1 MFYKTIKEV
10 STAELII
17 KKSRFISI
25 ITPLNQLP
33 DAEKELH
40 AARQK
45 YPGANH
51 YCYAYIIRQ
60 DGRLLERCSDD
71 GEPSGTAG
79 RPILN
84 VLKTSHLE
92 NVLAVVI
99 RYYGGVL
106 LGTGGLVKAYTQA
119 VQSALD
125 SVRIVSLKYAQ
136 KITVTMDYC
145 YYGSFEK
152 QFSSIMKQSANIQ
165 YGEKVKAEL
174 WIAVDKLSDFMGKVV
189 NLSLGTA
196 TMELGEAGFVPQD

>member
-99 RYYGGVL
+99 RYYGGITR
-106 LGTGGLVKAYTQA
+106 TGGLVKAYTQA
-119 VQSALD
+119 VQSALIQ
-125 SVRIVSLKYAQ
+125 SGSSAEVCAENRR
-136 KITVTMDYC
+136 TMDYC